1 MTNFS
6 RSTPVTRSVDDPR
19 LPGIVSRNYRKL
31 MPVLVFAYILAFIDR
46 TNIGMVKQDLE
57 IHIGISA
64 AAFGLG
70 AGLFFV
76 AYAFLEVPSNLI
88 MHKVGARF
96 WIARI
101 MLTWGILAMA
111 MAFVWNEASFYV
123 LRILLGAAEAG
134 LYPGVILYITYWFPK
149 KERAKAIGLF
159 LLGVSLANI
168 IGAPLAGL
176 LLGMDGFLGL
186 HGYQWMFLIEGF
198 PAVILCWWVWFR
210 LPNGPQDAK
219 WMTQEEKDL
228 LTDVLKAEDTGEKT
242 SHTGIRALGPV
253 IKDIQIWLVVLIY
266 FSHQIA
272 VYSLSYFLPS
282 IIQSYDETMD
292 SLTVG
297 LITALPW
304 ISAAIGSVLLP
315 RFATNTTRARSL
327 VSGGLVLIAGGLF
340 IAVRSGFL
348 VAIIGFCI
356 SAFMLFVIQ
365 SVLFTFPSN
374 RMSGAAAASGIAFI
388 NTFGLIGGFIGP
400 TVMGGLEESTG
411 NPFAGLWFI
420 IILVLIGAVLA
431 WLLKYHTSDESRTP
445 TATDVPATTAA
456 PVTS

>member
-1 MTNFS
+1 MT
-6 RSTPVTRSVDDPR
+6 STSNPTVSSHSGYDPR
-19 LPGIVSRNYRKL
+19 LAGIVSRNYRKL
-31 MPVLVFAYILAFIDR
+31 MPVLVFAYIIAFIDR

-76 AYAFLEVPSNLI
+76 AYAFLEIPSNLI

-111 MAFVWNEASFYV
+111 MAFVWNETSFYV
-123 LRILLGAAEAG
+123 MRILLGAAEAG

-176 LLGMDGFLGL
+176 LLQMDGFLGM
-186 HGYQWMFLIEGF
+186 HGYQWMFIIEGF
-198 PAVILCWWVWFR
+198 PAVLLCFWVWFR

-228 LTDVLKAEDTGEKT
+228 LTGVLEAEDNGEKT
-242 SHTGIRALGPV
+242 QHSGLRALGPV
-253 IKDIQIWLVVLIY
+253 IKDFQLWLVVIIY
-266 FSHQIA
+266 FAHQIA

-282 IIQSYDETMD
+282 MIQSYDENMD

-315 RFATNTTRARSL
+315 RFATNITRSRAL
-327 VSGGLVLIAGGLF
+327 VSSGLVLIAGGLF
-340 IAVRSGFL
+340 IALRSGFL
-348 VAIIGFCI
+348 IAIIGFCI

-365 SVLFTFPSN
+365 SVIFTFPSN

-400 TVMGGLEESTG
+400 TVMGSLEESTG
-411 NPFAGLWFI
+411 NQFAGLWFI
-420 IILVLIGAVLA
+420 IVLVLISAVLA
-431 WLLKYHTSDESRTP
+431 WFLKYRNTEDG
-445 TATDVPATTAA
+445 A
-456 PVTS
+456 PVKNVKTPVSQTSVR

>member
-1 MTNFS
+1 MTAFS
-6 RSTPVTRSVDDPR
+6 RPAGLTRSADDPR

-31 MPVLVFAYILAFIDR
+31 MPVLVLAYIIAFIDR
-46 TNIGMVKQDLE
+46 TNIGMVKEDLE
-57 IHIGISA
+57 IHLGISA

-76 AYAFLEVPSNLI
+76 AYAFLEIPSNLI

-101 MLTWGILAMA
+101 MLTWGILSMG

-134 LYPGVILYITYWFPK
+134 LYPGVILFITYWFPK

-176 LLGMDGFLGL
+176 LLRMDGFLGM
-186 HGYQWMFLIEGF
+186 HGYQWMFLIEGL
-198 PAVILCWWVWFR
+198 PAVLLCFWVWFR
-210 LPNGPQDAK
+210 LPDGPQEAN

-228 LTDVLKAEDTGEKT
+228 LLDVLESEDTGEKT
-242 SHTGIRALGPV
+242 SHTGLRALGPV
-253 IKDIQIWLVVLIY
+253 VKDIQIWLVVLIY

-282 IIQSYDETMD
+282 MIKSYDETMD
-292 SLTVG
+292 PLTIG

-304 ISAAIGSVLLP
+304 ISAAVGSVLLP
-315 RFATNTTRARSL
+315 RFATNTTRARFL

-340 IAVRSGFL
+340 IALRSGL
-348 VAIIGFCI
+348 VIAVIGFCI

-365 SVLFTFPSN
+365 SVLFTFPAN

-388 NTFGLIGGFIGP
+388 NTFGLFGGFLGP
-400 TVMGGLEESTG
+400 TVMGRLEESTG
-411 NPFAGLWFI
+411 NQFAGLWFI
-420 IILVLIGAVLA
+420 IVLVLIGAALA
-431 WLLKYHTSDESRTP
+431 WLLKYRVSDGSVTPAKTP
-445 TATDVPATTAA
+445 TN
-456 PVTS
+456 VTS

>member
-1 MTNFS
+1 MSHSVNNAS
-6 RSTPVTRSVDDPR
+6 PTRSAEDPR

-31 MPVLVFAYILAFIDR
+31 MPILVLAYIIAFIDR
-46 TNIGMVKQDLE
+46 TNIGMVKEELDV
-57 IHIGISA
+57 HVGISA

-76 AYAFLEVPSNLI
+76 AYAFLEIPSNLI

-101 MLTWGILAMA
+101 MLTWGILSMA

-134 LYPGVILYITYWFPK
+134 LYPGIILYITYWFPK
-149 KERAKAIGLF
+149 KERAKAIGVF

-176 LLGMDGFLGL
+176 LLQMHGFLGL
-186 HGYQWMFLIEGF
+186 HGYQWMFIIEGA
-198 PAVILCWWVWFR
+198 PAVLLCFWVWFR
-210 LPNGPQDAK
+210 LPNGPREAK
-219 WMTQEEKDL
+219 WMSEDEKNL
-228 LTDVLKAEDTGEKT
+228 LIDVLKQEDTGEKT
-242 SHTGIRALGPV
+242 EHGGLRALGPV
-253 IKDIQIWLVVLIY
+253 LKDLQIWLVVLIY
-266 FSHQIA
+266 FAHQIA

-282 IIQSYDETMD
+282 MIRSYNDSMD
-292 SLTVG
+292 PLTVG

-304 ISAAIGSVLLP
+304 IAAAIGSVLLP
-315 RFATNTTRARSL
+315 RFATNTSRARML
-327 VSGGLVLIAGGLF
+327 VSGGMILIAGGLF
-340 IAVRSGFL
+340 IAARSGFV
-348 VAIIGFCI
+348 VAVVGFCI

-388 NTFGLIGGFIGP
+388 NTCGLIGGFIGP
-400 TVMGGLEESTG
+400 TVMGSLEESTG
-411 NPFAGLWFI
+411 NQLAGLWFI
-420 IILVLIGAVLA
+420 MVFALIAAALA
-431 WLLKYHTSDESRTP
+431 WLLKYKSSDEHTP
-445 TATDVPATTAA
+445 ALAQPTT
-456 PVTS
+456 TLH

>member
-1 MTNFS
+1 MS
-6 RSTPVTRSVDDPR
+6 HSVINTSNNQNTEDPR
-19 LPGIVSRNYRKL
+19 LAGIISRNYRKL
-31 MPVLVFAYILAFIDR
+31 MPVLVAAYIIAFIDR
-46 TNIGMVKQDLE
+46 TNIGMVKAELDV
-57 IHIGISA
+57 HIGISA

-76 AYAFLEVPSNLI
+76 AYAFLEIPSNLI

-101 MLTWGILAMA
+101 MLTWGILSMC

-176 LLGMDGFLGL
+176 LLQMDGFLGMY
-186 HGYQWMFLIEGF
+186 GYQWMFLIEGA
-198 PAVILCWWVWFR
+198 PAVLLCFWVWFK
-210 LPNGPQDAK
+210 LPNEPKEAK
-219 WMTQEEKDL
+219 WMSEEEKDL
-228 LTDVLKAEDTGEKT
+228 LIDVLTKEDTGAKT
-242 SHTGIRALGPV
+242 KHGGVRALGPV
-253 IKDIQIWLVVLIY
+253 LKDIQIWLVVLIY
-266 FSHQIA
+266 FAHQIA

-282 IIQSYDETMD
+282 MIRSYNEEMD
-292 SLTVG
+292 PLTVG

-304 ISAAIGSVLLP
+304 IAAAIGSILLP
-315 RFATNTTRARSL
+315 RFATNTSRARML
-327 VSGGLVLIAGGLF
+327 VSGGMILIAGGLF
-340 IAVRSGFL
+340 IAARSGFL
-348 VAIIGFCI
+348 VAIVGFCI

-365 SVLFTFPSN
+365 SVLFTFPAN

-388 NTFGLIGGFIGP
+388 NTCGLIGGFLGP
-400 TVMGGLEESTG
+400 TVMGSLEESTG
-411 NPFAGLWFI
+411 NQLSGLWFI
-420 IILVLIGAVLA
+420 MGFAIVAAALA
-431 WLLKYHTSDESRTP
+431 WLLKYKSSDEY
-445 TATDVPATTAA
+445 A
-456 PVTS
+456 PNSAESTSALH